1 MAVHSLVGWKR
12 YASMV
17 LAPLLFSS
25 TPLPFYVCVLH
36 IAGRLQSG
44 LQKAAY
50 SVGMCSREQTNKMFL
65 AVARLVCT
73 QQSLSCGGIHLFVRD
88 GSVWAGQGTFQPRFI
103 DPGSQLDD
111 STVGGSMLKPLQLQ
125 QARAIERLEVFVSL
139 LPSLF
144 TYRISGQ
151 GKNQRLGLRSSVHD

>member
-44 LQKAAY
+44 LQRAAY

-73 QQSLSCGGIHLFVRD
+73 QRSLSCGGIHLFVRD
-88 GSVWAGQGTFQPRFI
+88 GSVWAGQGASQPKFI
-103 DPGSQLDD
+103 DPGSA
-111 STVGGSMLKPLQLQ
+111 KCP
-125 QARAIERLEVFVSL
+125 
-139 LPSLF
+139 
-144 TYRISGQ
+144 
-151 GKNQRLGLRSSVHD
+151 